1 MTRDEAVDY
10 LRENHRGVLA
20 TQKRDGRPQL
30 SNVSYLYDDD
40 GRVKISV
47 TADRA
52 KTRNVQRDPRV
63 SMVALGDNW
72 YKYLVVEGIASLSF
86 GDPLPELR
94 RVYEGITGGPHPD
107 WQEFDEAMRRD
118 RRLVLSIEIER
129 MYPLD

>member
-10 LRENHRGVLA
+10 LRVNHRGMLA

-63 SMVALGDNW
+63 SMLALGDNW
-72 YKYLVVEGIASLSF
+72 YKYLVIEGTASLSV

-107 WQEFDEAMRRD
+107 WQEFDDAMRRD